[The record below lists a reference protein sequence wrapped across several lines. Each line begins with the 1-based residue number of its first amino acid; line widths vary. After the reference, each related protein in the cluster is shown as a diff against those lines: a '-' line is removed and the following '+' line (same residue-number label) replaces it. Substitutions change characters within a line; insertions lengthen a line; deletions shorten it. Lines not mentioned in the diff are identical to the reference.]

1 MLIAMVATGGRLFSG
16 VGSVCMFA
24 ISHKVNTQHDPVNGY
39 FVRCRDSR
47 TR

>member
-24 ISHKVNTQHDPVNGY
+24 ISHKVNNQRGMVNN
-39 FVRCRDSR
+39 
-47 TR
+47 